1 MRTRLD
7 APSTSVPSTTR
18 FSTVPTK
25 SAGSAP
31 LPPGDVR
38 VLVADCAATTSPA
51 VCMDATLYNVQ
62 QCDGFVA
69 RSGDIA
75 LAIAIAIALEE
86 QAR

>member
-31 LPPGDVR
+31 PLPPGDVR

-51 VCMDATLYNVQ
+51 VCMDATLHNVQ

-69 RSGDIA
+69 RSGD
-75 LAIAIAIALEE
+75 LAIAIALEE

>member
-31 LPPGDVR
+31 PPRGDVR
-38 VLVADCAATTSPA
+38 VLVADYAATTSPA
-51 VCMDATLYNVQ
+51 VCMDATLHNVQ

-75 LAIAIAIALEE
+75 LAIAIALEE

>member
-1 MRTRLD
+1 M
-7 APSTSVPSTTR
+7 
-18 FSTVPTK
+18 
-25 SAGSAP
+25 
-31 LPPGDVR
+31 
-38 VLVADCAATTSPA
+38 LVADCAATTSPA

>member
-1 MRTRLD
+1 
-7 APSTSVPSTTR
+7 
-18 FSTVPTK
+18 
-25 SAGSAP
+25 
-31 LPPGDVR
+31 

-51 VCMDATLYNVQ
+51 VCMDATLYTVQ